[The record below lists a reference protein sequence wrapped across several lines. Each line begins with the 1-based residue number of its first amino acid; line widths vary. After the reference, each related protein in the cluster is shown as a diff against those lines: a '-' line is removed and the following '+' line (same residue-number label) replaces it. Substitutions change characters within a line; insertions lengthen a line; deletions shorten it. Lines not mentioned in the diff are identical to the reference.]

1 MCAKRNGYKAI
12 FLLFFRRCPWFVRP
26 LGDREAAGEVPVRP
40 GGLLPLPLPFAAV
53 PLRSPPGEALFPEA
67 GLPRRRAAALLLPP
81 GGTDAHRHPHQG
93 HGSQQQQHLLHLCRG
108 SRGGRGLVVGGL
120 LGGPAQHPGVLAE
133 SQENKWKDSQ
143 RKKSQSEVE
152 TKRIFFI

>member
-1 MCAKRNGYKAI
+1 M
-12 FLLFFRRCPWFVRP
+12 
-26 LGDREAAGEVPVRP
+26 RP
-40 GGLLPLPLPFAAV
+40 GGLLPLTLPFAAF
-53 PLRSPPGEALFPEA
+53 PLWSPPGEALLPEA

-120 LGGPAQHPGVLAE
+120 LGGSAQHPGVLAE

-152 TKRIFFI
+152 TKRIFFVSITHDEHSSKKCGVEKLIKGVFFIC